1 MIRRR
6 FAKIVATLGPN
17 TQTKEQIQALH
28 NAGADVFRINFSYGT
43 DAEKIDLIQ
52 RVREV
57 ESEANSPVAILAD
70 LQGPKLRI
78 GHFVNRTIDLKQG
91 QNFDLDQDAAPGT
104 NRGSASWS
112 HGPMPTFTPIAC

>member
-17 TQTKEQIQALH
+17 TQTKEQIKALH

-57 ESEANSPVAILAD
+57 ESEANSPIAILAD
-70 LQGPKLRI
+70 LQGPSYVLVI
-78 GHFVNRTIDLKQG
+78 LSIEPLT
-91 QNFDLDQDAAPGT
+91 
-104 NRGSASWS
+104 
-112 HGPMPTFTPIAC
+112 